1 MVEVLPRIVA
11 AAVCATLFCLSTTKL
26 LGAMQQSGYKN
37 GVFCRWTAKKDNQ
50 LYTRLIVFAVC
61 LAISTG
67 LTGLA
72 FSFLGITVAR
82 VIAALPFFV
91 LCMAFIYADGKYA
104 LKVGLKKTGRVKRLF
119 ATYWLLTACVSYLVI
134 ALLAFFAA
142 WNGSKLY
149 NLIAFAPYCLL
160 PVALPC
166 LLCLANVINGIFEN
180 ARNKKFVQRAGQV
193 LDETQIIRVGV
204 VGSYGKTSVKNIL
217 ATLLSEKYTVV
228 ATPQSYNTP
237 VGVAKTVF
245 SDAFAGKQ
253 VFIAEMGARK
263 KGDIAE
269 LCRLVKPDYALFTGV
284 CEQHVETFG
293 SLENIL
299 AEKSEILRY
308 TSKKTVCAD
317 SLRSMLGADVTY
329 ATAAENVVLSA
340 TQTKCT
346 LTIGGE
352 QVEVETSL
360 LGGAAVENIAL
371 AATLAYEMGLT
382 AQEIARGIQK
392 LQPVEHRL
400 QLIEQNG
407 VYVLDDGYNANLR
420 GAQRAIEALCRF
432 DGKKYLVTP
441 GIVECGVLE
450 KQINGKL
457 GEMIAQSGVDKTV
470 LVGQTLVTAV
480 KKGYLD
486 AGGDE
491 QKLTSVLTLDKAI
504 EKFGVL
510 EKGDCILFLN
520 DLPDVY

>member
-1 MVEVLPRIVA
+1 
-11 AAVCATLFCLSTTKL
+11 
-26 LGAMQQSGYKN
+26 
-37 GVFCRWTAKKDNQ
+37 
-50 LYTRLIVFAVC
+50 
-61 LAISTG
+61 
-67 LTGLA
+67 
-72 FSFLGITVAR
+72 
-82 VIAALPFFV
+82 
-91 LCMAFIYADGKYA
+91 
-104 LKVGLKKTGRVKRLF
+104 
-119 ATYWLLTACVSYLVI
+119 
-134 ALLAFFAA
+134 
-142 WNGSKLY
+142 
-149 NLIAFAPYCLL
+149 
-160 PVALPC
+160 
-166 LLCLANVINGIFEN
+166 
-180 ARNKKFVQRAGQV
+180 
-193 LDETQIIRVGV
+193 
-204 VGSYGKTSVKNIL
+204 
-217 ATLLSEKYTVV
+217 
-228 ATPQSYNTP
+228 
-237 VGVAKTVF
+237 
-245 SDAFAGKQ
+245 
-253 VFIAEMGARK
+253 
-263 KGDIAE
+263 
-269 LCRLVKPDYALFTGV
+269 
-284 CEQHVETFG
+284 
-293 SLENIL
+293 
-299 AEKSEILRY
+299 
-308 TSKKTVCAD
+308 
-317 SLRSMLGADVTY
+317 MLGADVTY

-504 EKFGVL
+504 EKFGAL